1 LASWT
6 WGHQGVFLDTD
17 GTLLPASV
25 LPPGTS
31 PAPGAGW
38 AVGTPG
44 VTLHSPVNNN
54 MFDPVDCVYMASG
67 VGVLCRPSLVFRRV
81 MVNGHAP
88 PALTFRDL
96 LVTSVPANRTSRV
109 FFTNYNEMGYQFT
122 APTRQEVWLHWDT
135 PVDIPI
141 ERLTMHKI
149 DPLNATIGWL
159 PVSMRFVQVR
169 GD

>member
-1 LASWT
+1 
-6 WGHQGVFLDTD
+6 
-17 GTLLPASV
+17 
-25 LPPGTS
+25 
-31 PAPGAGW
+31 
-38 AVGTPG
+38 
-44 VTLHSPVNNN
+44 
-54 MFDPVDCVYMASG
+54 MFDPVDCVYMANG

-81 MVNGHAP
+81 MVNGHQP

-122 APTRQEVWLHWDT
+122 TPTRQEVWLHWDT

-141 ERLTMHKI
+141 ERLAMHKI

-159 PVSMRFVQVR
+159 PVSMRFVQVSGGQQEEGVAVAR
-169 GD
+169 GDVRVYCCCPPHSAMSAHVLACIARLQK